1 MIHPL
6 LRSAD
11 FVRVLRVRTQA
22 SSVHFAVHHLA
33 AVPSVP
39 QPPLSRA
46 AKALAS
52 PDLSTGASEVAPA
65 SQVAVWVAASG
76 SIAAAVVTDQA
87 PENAIWFGA
96 VVPKRHAKRSVTR
109 SLLKRQIRNVVAR
122 HGETLACGL
131 WVIRLRAPFDR
142 KVFTSAASDQLKCAA
157 REELDLLLASAAR
170 RAGRAGSSA
179 HAASASHAG
188 QIA

>member
-33 AVPSVP
+33 TGPSVSR
-39 QPPLSRA
+39 PPPSRA
-46 AKALAS
+46 IKALACV
-52 PDLSTGASEVAPA
+52 DLSTGASEFALTPPVEPPA
-65 SQVAVWVAASG
+65 VPAGDEVLSAS
-76 SIAAAVVTDQA
+76 
-87 PENAIWFGA
+87 AIWFGA

-109 SLLKRQIRNVVAR
+109 SLLKRQIRNVLAR

-131 WVIRLRAPFDR
+131 WVVRLRAPFDR

-157 REELDLLLASAAR
+157 REELDLLLVAAAR
-170 RAGRAGSSA
+170 RAGRLA
-179 HAASASHAG
+179 
-188 QIA
+188 

>member
-33 AVPSVP
+33 TVPSVS

-52 PDLSTGASEVAPA
+52 LDLSTDAGKHEPV
-65 SQVAVWVAASG
+65 SQVTVLVAASDTT
-76 SIAAAVVTDQA
+76 AAAVVTDQV
-87 PENAIWFGA
+87 PENSIWFGA

-142 KVFTSAASDQLKCAA
+142 KVFTSAASDQLKSAA

-170 RAGRAGSSA
+170 RAGRAGHASS
-179 HAASASHAG
+179 AG

>member
-33 AVPSVP
+33 TRPSVP
-39 QPPLSRA
+39 RVPLSRA
-46 AKALAS
+46 EKALALTN
-52 PDLSTGASEVAPA
+52 LSTQVTPFASAAPDGSLLVPEGAVLVGADDA
-65 SQVAVWVAASG
+65 RLTA
-76 SIAAAVVTDQA
+76 T
-87 PENAIWFGA
+87 AIWFGA

-157 REELDLLLASAAR
+157 REELDLLLVAAAR
-170 RAGRAGSSA
+170 RAGRTV
-179 HAASASHAG
+179 
-188 QIA
+188 

>member
-33 AVPSVP
+33 TVPSVP

-52 PDLSTGASEVAPA
+52 PDLSTGAGKREPATQVGVLVAP
-65 SQVAVWVAASG
+65 
-76 SIAAAVVTDQA
+76 VVGVINDQL

-170 RAGRAGSSA
+170 RAGRAGNA
-179 HAASASHAG
+179 GHAVH
-188 QIA
+188 IA